1 MPSGHLDLG
10 AGDMVRKTPD
20 PQWDLPCWL
29 LGVDLGKGSI
39 GKKLYWGVVLEEGGE
54 KLGIHS
60 FIRFSFA

>member
-1 MPSGHLDLG
+1 
-10 AGDMVRKTPD
+10 MVRKAPD

-29 LGVDLGKGSI
+29 LGVDLGEGSI

-60 FIRFSFA
+60 FIHFSFA